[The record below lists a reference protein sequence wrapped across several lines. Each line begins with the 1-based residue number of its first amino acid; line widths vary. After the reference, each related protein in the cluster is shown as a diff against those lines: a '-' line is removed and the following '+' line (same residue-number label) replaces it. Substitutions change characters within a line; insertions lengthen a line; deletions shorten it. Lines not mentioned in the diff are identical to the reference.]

1 MNATAL
7 ASPDEPERRR
17 SRKSRRRRGNGEGSI
32 WVRKDGRYGFA
43 AYVPTTAGTLK
54 RVQGYA
60 RSHEDARKKLTK
72 LLEQADQGIPVS
84 SESWTVA
91 EYLAYWL
98 TQVVQI
104 ERRPKTY
111 QGYESAVRRHLFPEL
126 GKKRLGKLTARDVRL
141 ALTRIREACQC
152 CCNGWDASREVP
164 RCCALKGGKC
174 CESRLS
180 SRMVQYVHAVLR
192 NALQTAVREE
202 IIPRNVAKLVTVS
215 TPKYGVNRGLTVDQA
230 REVLKAAQNERLYA
244 LYVLALCL
252 GLRRGEL
259 LGLRWEDV
267 RLVGCRA
274 CGGEGGTLD
283 GEACGR
289 CRESGIESAT
299 LEVVQTLQRV
309 GGALRFVPPKTDDS
323 KRTVPLPDLCIT
335 ALCEHR
341 VRQDNERADAWPN
354 WQDHGLVF
362 PSRLGTPM
370 EPDNL
375 RRSWGRIR
383 EAAGLKSMRFHD
395 MRHTCISLLLAL
407 GVPPHIVR
415 DVVGH
420 SDIEVTMTIYAH
432 TSLDDKRVALRKLGD
447 ALG

>member
-1 MNATAL
+1 MAAITDAT
-7 ASPDEPERRR
+7 PGEPERRR
-17 SRKSRRRRGNGEGSI
+17 PRRSRRRRANGEGSI
-32 WVRKDGRYGFA
+32 WLRKDGRYGFA

-60 RSHEDARKKLTK
+60 RSHEEARKKLTK

-98 TQVVQI
+98 KNVVQV

-111 QGYESAVRRHLFPEL
+111 QGYEGAVRRYLVPEL
-126 GKKRLGKLTARDVRL
+126 GNKRLGKLTARDVRL
-141 ALTRIREACQC
+141 AFTRIRETCQC
-152 CCNGWDASREVP
+152 CRNGWDAVREVQ
-164 RCCALKGGKC
+164 RCCALKDGEC
-174 CESRLS
+174 CQSRLS
-180 SRMVQYVHAVLR
+180 PRMVQFVHAVLR

-230 REVLKAAQNERLYA
+230 RSVLKAARGERLYA

-259 LGLRWEDV
+259 LGLRWEDI

-274 CGGEGGTLD
+274 CGGEGGTPD
-283 GEACGR
+283 GEPCGR
-289 CRESGIESAT
+289 CAESGVESAT

-309 GGALRFVPPKTDDS
+309 GGALRFVPPKTADS
-323 KRTVPLPDLCIT
+323 KRTVPLPDLCVT
-335 ALCEHR
+335 ALCEHK
-341 VRQDNERADAWPN
+341 VKQDAERAEAWPN

-362 PSRLGTPM
+362 PSRIGTPM

-383 EAAGLKSMRFHD
+383 AAAGLDGVRFHD
-395 MRHTCISLLLAL
+395 MRHTCVSLLLDL

-415 DVVGH
+415 DIVGH

-432 TSLDDKRVALRKLGD
+432 AAVEEKRAALRKLGD

>member
-1 MNATAL
+1 MTTTAL

-60 RSHEDARKKLTK
+60 RSHEEARKKLTK

-98 TQVVQI
+98 THVVQV

-111 QGYESAVRRHLFPEL
+111 QGYESAVRRHLIPEL

-152 CCNGWDASREVP
+152 CRNGWDASREVP
-164 RCCALKGGKC
+164 RCCALKGAKC

-202 IIPRNVAKLVTVS
+202 IIPRNVAKLVTVT

-230 REVLKAAQNERLYA
+230 RDVLKAAEHERLYA

-283 GEACGR
+283 GEPCGR
-289 CRESGIESAT
+289 CGESGIESAT

-341 VRQDNERADAWPN
+341 VRQDIERSDAWPN
-354 WQDHGLVF
+354 WQDYGLVF

-383 EAAGLKSMRFHD
+383 EAAGLESMRFHD
-395 MRHTCISLLLAL
+395 MRHTCVSLLLAL

-415 DVVGH
+415 DIVGH

-432 TSLDDKRVALRKLGD
+432 AALDEKRAALGKLGD
-447 ALG
+447 VLG